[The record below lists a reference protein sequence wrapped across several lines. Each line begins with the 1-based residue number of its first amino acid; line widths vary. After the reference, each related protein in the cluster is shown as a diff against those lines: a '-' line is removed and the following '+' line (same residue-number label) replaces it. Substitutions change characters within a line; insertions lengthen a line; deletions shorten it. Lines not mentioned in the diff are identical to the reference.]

1 MPVSRRRL
9 RWLGF
14 FLAGQPTKFTLV
26 VNLRAARALG
36 RAMRQSIRLR
46 ADRVIE

>member
-26 VNLRAARALG
+26 VNRAARALG
-36 RAMRQSIRLR
+36 RAMPQSIRLR